1 MVAVLSLLVFG
12 GAFAAAIVVIASS
25 IAPQWERIMSL
36 ASGHVE
42 QSFSPLAQLASAEQ
56 RIAVRRWASAPVPA
70 PLRRL
75 REAA

>member
-1 MVAVLSLLVFG
+1 
-12 GAFAAAIVVIASS
+12 
-25 IAPQWERIMSL
+25 MSL

-42 QSFSPLAQLASAEQ
+42 PSFSPLAKLATAEQ

>member
-1 MVAVLSLLVFG
+1 MVAVFSLMIFG
-12 GAFAAAIVVIASS
+12 GAFATAAMVIASS
-25 IAPQWERIMSL
+25 IAPQWQRIVSL

-42 QSFSPLAQLASAEQ
+42 PSFSPLAKLATAEQ

>member
-1 MVAVLSLLVFG
+1 MVAVLSLMIFG
-12 GAFAAAIVVIASS
+12 GAFAVSAAVIASS
-25 IAPQWERIMSL
+25 VAPQWQRIMSL
-36 ASGHVE
+36 AAGNIE
-42 QSFSPLAQLASAEQ
+42 QGFSPLAQLASAEQ

>member
-1 MVAVLSLLVFG
+1 MVAVLSLMIFG
-12 GAFAAAIVVIASS
+12 GAFAVAAAVIASS
-25 IAPQWERIMSL
+25 VVPQWQRIVSL
-36 ASGHVE
+36 AAGNIE
-42 QSFSPLAQLASAEQ
+42 QGFSPLAQLASAEQ

>member
-1 MVAVLSLLVFG
+1 MVAVLSLMIFG
-12 GAFAAAIVVIASS
+12 GAFVAAVAVIASS
-25 IAPQWERIMSL
+25 IAPQWQRIISL
-36 ASGHVE
+36 AAGNIE
-42 QSFSPLAQLASAEQ
+42 QGFSPLAQLATAEQ